1 MLFESGRQIQRLECH
16 ARTCILHCAL
26 RQGRGY
32 SSENPTLAWATLRSA
47 GTWIDIPSFAMRK
60 RRLKGEI
67 TTFNAGAKR
76 FPTSME
82 VWGTLICSCQ
92 QGLLKSEGTRIN
104 TYQEELELRH
114 RRYKALV
121 LQSSSLYRGE
131 VSLPTSQDS
140 EYEITGLEFQVGN
153 TAPPKAVSF
162 LTKAYNI
169 SFPKLVP
176 ALTFF
181 LGYYGRL
188 ILHL

>member
-1 MLFESGRQIQRLECH
+1 M
-16 ARTCILHCAL
+16 
-26 RQGRGY
+26 
-32 SSENPTLAWATLRSA
+32 
-47 GTWIDIPSFAMRK
+47 
-60 RRLKGEI
+60 
-67 TTFNAGAKR
+67 
-76 FPTSME
+76 
-82 VWGTLICSCQ
+82 
-92 QGLLKSEGTRIN
+92 LKSEGTRIN